1 MKKTITNI
9 LIFLPAVFLITSL
22 VLIYALK
29 SGPIKWTPLMLKREW
44 QFRGTGTVSKMYWV
58 PLQEISPNAIQAIV
72 MSEDQRFM
80 EHHGV
85 DLVELERMLRSY
97 KNGDAG
103 LRGCSTI
110 TQQVAKNCFTFSSN
124 TYLRKAMEL
133 YWASLMEIF
142 WNKERILEVYM
153 NVVEVGRGLYGV
165 EAASREYF
173 HCRAKEMTEHDAASL
188 AVILPSPL
196 TTSPSEAWTAK
207 PERIERLVVEL
218 KRKKFPPTPV
228 VSDFS

>member
-9 LIFLPAVFLITSL
+9 LIFLPTVFFITSL
-22 VLIYALK
+22 ALIYTLK

-44 QFRGTGTVSKMYWV
+44 QFRGTGMVSKMYWV
-58 PLQEISPNAIQAIV
+58 PLQEISPNAIKAIV

-165 EAASREYF
+165 ETASREYF

-196 TTSPSEAWTAK
+196 TTSPFEAWTAK

-218 KRKKFPPTPV
+218 KRKKISPNPGCI
-228 VSDFS
+228 